1 VHGFYQWRNKGTS
14 MKDTNFGPYNVGRTL
29 ILGDGQTV
37 ITELDFKND
46 FTFNDLDELQQIIQ
60 RQNETEDKL
69 RLENIQLIKQN
80 YAQKQAIR
88 DLLEFQNW
96 LKSQSKSTLETVLP

>member
-1 VHGFYQWRNKGTS
+1 MQ
-14 MKDTNFGPYNVGRTL
+14 DTNFGPYNVGRTL

-46 FTFNDLDELQQIIQ
+46 FTFDDLNELQQSIQ
-60 RQNETEDKL
+60 LQNEIEDQL
-69 RLENIQLIKQN
+69 RRENCELIKQN

-88 DLLEFQNW
+88 DLLEFQKW
-96 LKSQSKSTLETVLP
+96 LKNQSQSTLETILP

>member
-1 VHGFYQWRNKGTS
+1 

-46 FTFNDLDELQQIIQ
+46 FTFDDLDELQQIIQ

-96 LKSQSKSTLETVLP
+96 LKSQSKSTLETILPWQISRL

>member
-1 VHGFYQWRNKGTS
+1 MQNS
-14 MKDTNFGPYNVGRTL
+14 NFGPYNVGRTL

-46 FTFNDLDELQQIIQ
+46 FTFDDLDELQQIIQ
-60 RQNETEDKL
+60 RQNEIEDQL
-69 RLENIQLIKQN
+69 RRENCELIKQN

-88 DLLEFQNW
+88 DLLEFQKW
-96 LKSQSKSTLETVLP
+96 LKNQAQSTLETILP

>member
-1 VHGFYQWRNKGTS
+1 

-46 FTFNDLDELQQIIQ
+46 FTFDDLDELQQIIQ

-96 LKSQSKSTLETVLP
+96 LKSQSKPTLETILP

>member
-1 VHGFYQWRNKGTS
+1 

-46 FTFNDLDELQQIIQ
+46 FTFDDLDELQQIIQ